1 MSSLIKAHGGTLVE
15 RILTPTEAL
24 ALQERASQLE
34 TVTLDGDELLDL
46 ELLASGGASPLS
58 GFMGQRDHRSVLDR
72 QRLAGGAL
80 FPVPIVLSVSVG
92 RLGAL
97 APGTLV
103 ALRDAGGALRGA
115 MTVSDTFVRDV
126 REEAR
131 LVHGTDDPAHPG
143 AARLLARPAGALGG
157 EVALIRPRDL
167 RFETAREVRLR
178 LAQHGFFRVAA
189 GLGTKAPRN
198 RSAVPSGG
206 GGRSTG

>member
-15 RILTPTEAL
+15 RILSPTEAL

-34 TVTLDGDELLDL
+34 TVTLDEDELLDL

-58 GFMGQRDHRSVLDR
+58 GFMGQRDHRSVLDQ

-80 FPVPIVLSVSVG
+80 FP
-92 RLGAL
+92 
-97 APGTLV
+97 
-103 ALRDAGGALRGA
+103 
-115 MTVSDTFVRDV
+115 DTFVRDV

-178 LAQHGFFRVAA
+178 L
-189 GLGTKAPRN
+189 
-198 RSAVPSGG
+198 
-206 GGRSTG
+206 